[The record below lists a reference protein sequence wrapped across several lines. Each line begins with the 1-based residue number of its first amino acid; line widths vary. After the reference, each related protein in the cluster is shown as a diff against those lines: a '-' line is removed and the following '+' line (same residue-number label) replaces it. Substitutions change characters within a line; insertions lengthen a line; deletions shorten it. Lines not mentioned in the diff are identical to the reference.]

1 MYMTLFLIK
10 TEEYI
15 TQTQINAGDL
25 ENPNGTVPGR
35 MECSDNNYLCDYDNC
50 TLQKNTI

>member
-1 MYMTLFLIK
+1 MYRTLFLIK

-25 ENPNGTVPGR
+25 ENPNGIVPGIR
-35 MECSDNNYLCDYDNC
+35 ECSDNNYLCGEDNC
-50 TLQKNTI
+50 LLQKNAI